1 MKFTNTKSQVKEVGT
16 NAVAFGKATW
26 ALVKSTAKIP
36 YALGLDVSVCIKNRK
51 SEKSDET

>member
-1 MKFTNTKSQVKEVGT
+1 MKLTNTKSQVKEVGT

-26 ALVKSTAKIP
+26 ALVKSTAKVP

-51 SEKSDET
+51 SEKPDEA